1 MPPART
7 ESVQDARGCSLLEV
21 LVATT
26 IVVTGVVALAQLFAL
41 ATHANLRARQTTFA
55 AVLAQQKL
63 EQLRS
68 LAWSVDAFGL
78 PVSDL
83 TTDTTVVP
91 EAVGGGTGLTPSPA
105 GALGSTVEGYSDFV
119 DRRGNVLGGGP
130 TPPAGSAYLRRWSIE
145 PLPTSANNTL
155 ILQVLVTDLRNRGA
169 ADTTTAVTRLPD
181 EARIVGAKTRKAF

>member
-1 MPPART
+1 MSRGRT
-7 ESVQDARGCSLLEV
+7 ERVHGAHGFSLLEV

-26 IVVTGVVALAQLFAL
+26 IMVVGVVALAQLAAL
-41 ATHANLRARQTTFA
+41 ATHANLHAQRTTFTA
-55 AVLAQQKL
+55 ILAQQKM
-63 EQLRS
+63 EQLRG
-68 LAWSVDAFGL
+68 LAWSIDALGL

-83 TTDTTVVP
+83 TTDTTVAP
-91 EAVGGGTGLTPSPA
+91 ETASGGTGLTPSPS
-105 GALGSTVEGYSDFV
+105 GALGRNVDGYSDFV

-130 TPPAGSAYLRRWSIE
+130 TPPAGSAYRRRWSIE
-145 PLPTSANNTL
+145 PLPNSATNML